1 MPRRARIAKR
11 ELLPDSRY
19 GSKQVSKFINNLMIG
34 GKKSVAE
41 GIMYHALERAET
53 QAARPALEV
62 FETAMRNVTPTL
74 EVRPRR
80 VGGSTYQVPGEIKG
94 DRRSALAMRWL
105 IRSARTRTGKS
116 MIEKLSAEF
125 VDASRGVGATVKRR
139 EDTHKMA
146 EANKAYAH
154 YRW

>member
-1 MPRRARIAKR
+1 MPRRARVAKR
-11 ELLPDSRY
+11 VLLPDSKY
-19 GSKQVSKFINNLMIG
+19 GSKQISKFINNLMIG
-34 GKKSVAE
+34 GKKSIAE
-41 GIMYHALERAET
+41 GIMYGALTRAEST
-53 QAARPALEV
+53 AARPAVDV
-62 FETAMRNVTPTL
+62 FEAAMRNATPSL
-74 EVRPRR
+74 EVKPRR

-94 DRRSALAMRWL
+94 DRRTALAMRWL
-105 IRSARTRTGKS
+105 IRSARSRTGKS
-116 MIEKLSAEF
+116 MVEKLAAEF

>member
-1 MPRRARIAKR
+1 MPEKSASPAMV
-11 ELLPDSRY
+11 EAHPS
-19 GSKQVSKFINNLMIG
+19 GSCLRKCSMRTATKATNPTTLMRTPSK
-34 GKKSVAE
+34 V
-41 GIMYHALERAET
+41 
-53 QAARPALEV
+53 
-62 FETAMRNVTPTL
+62 AMRNATPSL
-74 EVRPRR
+74 EVKPRR

-94 DRRSALAMRWL
+94 DRRTALAMRWL
-105 IRSARTRTGKS
+105 IRSARARTGKS
-116 MIEKLSAEF
+116 MVEKLAAEL